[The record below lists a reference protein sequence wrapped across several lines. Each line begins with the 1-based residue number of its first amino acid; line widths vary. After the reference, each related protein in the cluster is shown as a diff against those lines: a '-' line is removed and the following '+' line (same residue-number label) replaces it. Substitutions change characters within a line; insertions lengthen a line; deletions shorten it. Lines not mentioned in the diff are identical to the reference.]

1 MLRRGCIVDKKDAVL
16 FSQLFFRTD
25 ELPDNFDYFE
35 FLSQYCRL
43 LILYSGVEDS
53 SFYQDV
59 KFLDVVIRGFQYCHG
74 FYFPDTVFPQE
85 IESYISL
92 GRKISSQMNE
102 IQNDRMKSKEKELTE
117 DEKAVVLSLRC
128 ATNLLFSDP
137 TASQVALGLVHNISL
152 ITSVVDSIND
162 TVKRRM

>member
-1 MLRRGCIVDKKDAVL
+1 MVDKKDAVL

-25 ELPDNFDYFE
+25 ELPDNYDYSE

-43 LILYSGVEDS
+43 LILYSRVEDS

-59 KFLDVVIRGFQYCHG
+59 KFLDIVNRGFQYCHE
-74 FYFPDTVFPQE
+74 FYFPDTVFHQD
-85 IESYISL
+85 IESYASL
-92 GRKISSQMNE
+92 GKKISFQMNE
-102 IQNDRMKSKEKELTE
+102 MQKNRMERELTE
-117 DEKAVVLSLRC
+117 EEKAIALSLSC
-128 ATNLLFSDP
+128 VTNLLFSDP
-137 TASQVALGLVHNISL
+137 TSSKVALGLVHNISL

>member
-1 MLRRGCIVDKKDAVL
+1 MVDKKDAVL

-25 ELPDNFDYFE
+25 ELPDNYDYSE

-43 LILYSGVEDS
+43 LILYSRVEDS

-59 KFLDVVIRGFQYCHG
+59 KFLDIVNRGFQYCHE
-74 FYFPDTVFPQE
+74 FYFPDTVFPQD
-85 IESYISL
+85 IERYASL
-92 GRKISSQMNE
+92 GKKISSQMNE
-102 IQNDRMKSKEKELTE
+102 MQKNRMERELTE
-117 DEKAVVLSLRC
+117 EEKAIALSLSC
-128 ATNLLFSDP
+128 VTNLLFSDP
-137 TASQVALGLVHNISL
+137 TSSKVALGLVHNISL